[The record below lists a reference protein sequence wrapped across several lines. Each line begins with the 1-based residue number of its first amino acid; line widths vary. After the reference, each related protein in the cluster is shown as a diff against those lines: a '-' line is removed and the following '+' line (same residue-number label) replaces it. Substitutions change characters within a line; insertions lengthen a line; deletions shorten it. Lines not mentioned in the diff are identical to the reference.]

1 MTDFVHH
8 SWTMNNAH
16 LMEEI
21 AVYLT
26 WTLIKDV
33 DLERIALAIGLNVD
47 IPLTRMVNITHCSKI
62 RKFVL
67 SVQKLMIP
75 IFKIFFVQNN
85 LHVMRDTIV
94 GQFFRYF
101 EHNYLRRGGA
111 FWMKICQYNDCS
123 KMCILDSKITTDRGD
138 FKRALVEDPLWVRK
152 KYAQHLKIPTTSWKK
167 WKKDSGASWIRTHI
181 QKSLLYPLFSFWG
194 AQDHSATAT
203 HLTNMSYLALVSCM
217 MWHPISLFRQYCS
230 VLELLE
236 LIRPL

>member
-1 MTDFVHH
+1 
-8 SWTMNNAH
+8 MNNAH

-67 SVQKLMIP
+67 SVQKMMIP

-111 FWMKICQYNDCS
+111 F
-123 KMCILDSKITTDRGD
+123 
-138 FKRALVEDPLWVRK
+138 
-152 KYAQHLKIPTTSWKK
+152 
-167 WKKDSGASWIRTHI
+167 
-181 QKSLLYPLFSFWG
+181 
-194 AQDHSATAT
+194 
-203 HLTNMSYLALVSCM
+203 
-217 MWHPISLFRQYCS
+217 
-230 VLELLE
+230 
-236 LIRPL
+236 